1 MYFDC
6 FNWVFSFL
14 HPGLIAQIYI
24 VISDRFSSV
33 KQVTASRA
41 ESIQSRFLSG
51 RTVRSSGVNVAMV
64 PAKKQAGIN
73 LCSTVLSLAG
83 FDSQNEIV
91 LKYLQFDFR
100 KKKIEVLHASF
111 GIVESPL

>member
-6 FNWVFSFL
+6 FHWAFSFL
-14 HPGLIAQIYI
+14 PPGLIAHVYT
-24 VISDRFSSV
+24 VISDCFPSA
-33 KQVTASRA
+33 KQVTSASGA

-64 PAKKQAGIN
+64 PSKKTAGIN

-91 LKYLQFDFR
+91 LKYLQFDF
-100 KKKIEVLHASF
+100 KKKK
-111 GIVESPL
+111 